1 MTPEAPH
8 GAWSADV
15 ADHLIRYTAKGFL
28 PGMIT
33 RAKGVY
39 VYDAEGRAILDFAS
53 GQMCAT
59 LGHNHPAVVAAMHE
73 AAAEPLHLYSN
84 MLSPAVV
91 ELAVELARL
100 LPPTLQK
107 AMFLSTGSESNEAAI
122 RIAKLA
128 TGGFEVIAMGHS
140 WHGMTAASNASTY
153 SGARKGYGPAMP
165 GTMALP
171 PPNGYRCPIRHCAGT
186 CDTTCLDVGFEMA
199 DMQSVGAYAAVMC
212 EPVLAAGGI
221 VVPTADYMRRLR
233 EHCDRRGLLLIFDE
247 AQTAFGRLGSQFVF
261 EQQGVVPDILT
272 LSKSLGGGLPL
283 AATVTSAAIEAD
295 IHAKGFHFYTSHVSD
310 PFPARVALA
319 ILRLMEAE
327 RLVEKAKADGAY
339 FLDGLRALQQ
349 RHEVIGDVRG
359 LGLLAGIELVEDRAS
374 KRPATALGPAV
385 VRRCYELGLQITQSG
400 AARDPA
406 SGTVL
411 KLAPPLVATRPEID
425 LGLDILDRALT
436 DSIGNA

>member
-1 MTPEAPH
+1 MSTDAPY
-8 GAWSADV
+8 GPWSADV

-28 PGMIT
+28 PGMIV
-33 RAKGVY
+33 RAAGSF
-39 VYDAEGRAILDFAS
+39 VYDADGRAILDFAS

-59 LGHNHPAVVAAMHE
+59 LGHNHPAVVAAMQD

-84 MLSPAVV
+84 MLSPSVV

-100 LPPTLQK
+100 LPPSLQK
-107 AMFLSTGSESNEAAI
+107 AMFLSTGSEANEAAI

-128 TGGFEVIAMGHS
+128 TGGFEIIAMGHS

-171 PPNGYRCPIRHCAGT
+171 PPNGYRCPIRHCADT

-199 DMQSVGAYAAVMC
+199 DMQSVGAFAAVMC

-221 VVPTADYMRRLR
+221 VVPPEGYMQRLR

-261 EQQGVVPDILT
+261 EQQGVEPDILT

-295 IHAKGFHFYTSHVSD
+295 VHAKGFHFYTSHVSD
-310 PFPARVALA
+310 PFPARVALR
-319 ILRLMEAE
+319 ILRLMAAE

-349 RHEVIGDVRG
+349 RHEVVGDVRG
-359 LGLLAGIELVEDRAS
+359 LGLLAGVELVQDRAT
-374 KRPATALGPAV
+374 KTPATALGPAV
-385 VRRCYELGLQITQSG
+385 VRRCYEMGLQITQSG

-411 KLAPPLVATRPEID
+411 KLAPPLTASRAEID

-436 DSIGNA
+436 DTAARA